1 MKAWRTP
8 ERILPVEEIPVLA
21 IANRMMPFVAVYFDG
36 EWHCYHTN
44 QRLNVFELD
53 VPPLTMRIRLRSFA
67 ILVWAV
73 VFCNITTMKSVVFL
87 WHSYQSMQN

>member
-21 IANRMMPFVAVYFDG
+21 IGNRMMPFVAVYFDG

-44 QRLNVFELD
+44 QRLNVLYWM
-53 VPPLTMRIRLRSFA
+53 PIPLTPEE
-67 ILVWAV
+67 
-73 VFCNITTMKSVVFL
+73 
-87 WHSYQSMQN
+87 